1 MGFLLRMLW
10 PLDLLP
16 NLHFIPELPDSCLP
30 RCVTTLTP
38 DPNKVYNKGTCRNSR
53 ISNWA
58 SDQLRR
64 PQNPF
69 AIFLGFGLGYINGQ
83 WRALPKTGCSPMK
96 AMWVILFNPKP
107 RLHALLDGS
116 THWHKINKYSQKGMG
131 ASMFFVIPQHSL
143 WILRKLQR
151 ILPKPRHPQRL
162 HGRHQQPI
170 LWPLL
175 SQPPNQNP
183 SIKATSHINIKNQ
196 IPCNPHK
203 YMSVEHPWIIFLCNH
218 VSHGGFLCMS
228 MVHYTYIWQRYG
240 AGPGNWTHF
249 LANSAQTAANSIQL
263 THTQTAPLHT

>member
-1 MGFLLRMLW
+1 MGNGGLSLKLGVRLW
-10 PLDLLP
+10 KLCEW
-16 NLHFIPELPDSCLP
+16 FY
-30 RCVTTLTP
+30 LTP
-38 DPNKVYNKGTCRNSR
+38 NQDCMLSWMVAPVDIKSTNTHKKAWEHQCSLSYHTILCEFCANCREFCLNPGT
-53 ISNWA
+53 
-58 SDQLRR
+58 
-64 PQNPF
+64 
-69 AIFLGFGLGYINGQ
+69 
-83 WRALPKTGCSPMK
+83 
-96 AMWVILFNPKP
+96 
-107 RLHALLDGS
+107 
-116 THWHKINKYSQKGMG
+116 HK
-131 ASMFFVIPQHSL
+131 
-143 WILRKLQR
+143 
-151 ILPKPRHPQRL
+151 RL

-240 AGPGNWTHF
+240 AGPGNWTNF

-263 THTQTAPLHT
+263 THPQTAPLRT